1 MFNFEKIVHLV
12 LEQPRPTPTATPPG
26 APPPPPAFPSW
37 FNNILK
43 KHKDLGLG
51 EVTEADV
58 DKIFFIVTKNY
69 ISGQDARSVEKNI
82 LILDVLKNLWEGA
95 SPKPL
100 KNLQSFLNN
109 PQVEASGIKKSNI
122 IANYTDKEQWVI
134 TNGLVA
140 NALGKQLGKTRL
152 DYATQALGALADFG
166 GAKLYGG

>member
-12 LEQPRPTPTATPPG
+12 LEQPRPTPTTIPPG

-58 DKIFFIVTKNY
+58 DKIFFIVIKNY

-82 LILDVLKNLWEGA
+82 LILDVLKNLWEDT

-122 IANYTDKEQWVI
+122 IANYTDKGQWGI